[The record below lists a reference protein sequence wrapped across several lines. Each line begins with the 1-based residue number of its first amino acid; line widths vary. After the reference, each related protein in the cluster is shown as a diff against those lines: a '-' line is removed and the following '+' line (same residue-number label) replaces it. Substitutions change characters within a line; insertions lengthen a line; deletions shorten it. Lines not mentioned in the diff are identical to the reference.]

1 MTDSSPSRPGPTA
14 APGRAVS
21 RSLVPVWWLV
31 LMASPVAA
39 ANNATVLILDDI
51 GASLD
56 TTAANAARLATV
68 FGLVLA
74 VATPLQAAL
83 MRHRGQ
89 RTVLFTSGLLVAAG
103 TLLVLLAPWLPL
115 AIAGRAIQAAGGA
128 GLNVLAIALAGSA
141 RRVGA
146 ISAGMGLFGAVSPLL
161 GIQLATAV
169 SWRLALSMLA
179 VTLIAIPFVNLH
191 LSRGTVSQDRFD
203 AWGALLVVVL
213 SGSVVMFTTNPTA
226 AIIAA
231 LVAIALLIGQI
242 RRHPDGYV
250 PAATITSGKFLT
262 AAGLTLALSTGYF
275 TLLFVIPQLLV
286 TRADWARDLAATG
299 QLIAMVCASAATLGF
314 TAVAARFSRFQVRLI
329 LVATG
334 VTAVI
339 VAIFASAPVLLL
351 IGIFLALFAATSANA
366 TQVAAATSAVP
377 GTEKPTAIGLFTLL
391 YLLGGAIGPA
401 LASGFVLT

>member
-1 MTDSSPSRPGPTA
+1 MTDTSPSRPGSMRIGSA
-14 APGRAVS
+14 S
-21 RSLVPVWWLV
+21 RRLVPVWWLV

-51 GASLD
+51 GATLD
-56 TTAANAARLATV
+56 TTAPSAAWLATV

-74 VATPLQAAL
+74 VATPLQSAL

-89 RTVLFTSGLLVAAG
+89 RTVLFTSGILVAAG
-103 TLLVLLAPWLPL
+103 TLIVLLSPWLPL
-115 AIAGRAIQAAGGA
+115 AISGRALQAAGGA

-161 GIQLATAV
+161 GTQLASTV

-179 VTLIAIPFVNLH
+179 VTLIAVPFVNRYLT
-191 LSRGTVSQDRFD
+191 RGTVSQDRFD

-213 SGSVVMFTTNPTA
+213 SSSVVLFTINPAA

-231 LVAIALLIGQI
+231 LAALLLLIWQV
-242 RRHPDGYV
+242 RRRPDGYV

-286 TRADWARDLAATG
+286 ARADWTKDGAASG

-314 TAVAARFSRFQVRLI
+314 TAVAARFTRIQVRSVL
-329 LVATG
+329 
-334 VTAVI
+334 VTAGAIAVLA
-339 VAIFASAPVLLL
+339 AIFAHAPALLL

-377 GTEKPTAIGLFTLL
+377 DKERPTAIGLFTLL

-401 LASGFVLT
+401 LASVLVLT